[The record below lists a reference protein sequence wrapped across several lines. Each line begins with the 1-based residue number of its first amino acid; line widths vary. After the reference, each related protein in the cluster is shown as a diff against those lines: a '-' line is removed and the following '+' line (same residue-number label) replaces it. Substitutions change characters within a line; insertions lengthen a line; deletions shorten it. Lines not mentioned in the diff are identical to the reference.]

1 MLPFLWLWQLASPA
15 LALPL
20 LASGYRLPCVT
31 STHCHPTLLHRRHHH
46 NSTHGP
52 STAIHPTTVPAAAP
66 SLSQSQL
73 AADRS
78 AFPPGLRP
86 ACVAVP
92 HKRPRVLRQRPP
104 LACRLASCL
113 LCARNKRRCRSRDG
127 LSVSHSRMVG
137 EYRIRTEL
145 KLESMNKQIWGT
157 SAFQHA
163 VDSRHGAK

>member
-127 LSVSHSRMVG
+127 LSVSRSCILVW
-137 EYRIRTEL
+137 
-145 KLESMNKQIWGT
+145 LENIG
-157 SAFQHA
+157 FE
-163 VDSRHGAK
+163 RN